1 MDGRDGVLFAM
12 KDAEV
17 ERVDPIRC
25 FVVREV
31 LDRLRGDVD
40 GDLLAVFEARRE
52 FLERAAE
59 REYDQAAKPTE
70 IVLTEENYPRLRAGP
85 C

>member
-1 MDGRDGVLFAM
+1 MPLKRADHHHSPRRTFWMDGRDM
-12 KDAEV
+12 
-17 ERVDPIRC
+17 
-25 FVVREV
+25 
-31 LDRLRGDVD
+31 
-40 GDLLAVFEARRE
+40 LAVFEARRE